1 MSINSYSNYINNSP
15 IENHKYI
22 NNNQSYMSY
31 ESDNSIIQFE
41 SMLNNISEWQNN
53 PIEATRLCFKYL
65 YEVNRSTQKNL
76 EIIDKNKASKIELS
90 TGLNTKGDL
99 SDIMQTFNEVA
110 QNMEQ
115 RPTKEELNLILDDK
129 IEKKFEE
136 IKIIVANIKKNGEQ
150 LNKNFVNKKEFG
162 EAMNNRI

>member
-1 MSINSYSNYINNSP
+1 MSFNSYSNYTNNSSL
-15 IENHKYI
+15 K
-22 NNNQSYMSY
+22 NNNTQSFFSY
-31 ESDNSIIQFE
+31 DQDNSIIQFE

-65 YEVNRSTQKNL
+65 YEINRSTQKNL
-76 EIIDKNKASKIELS
+76 EFIDKNKATKTELS

-115 RPTKEELNLILDDK
+115 RPTKEELDLTIEDK
-129 IEKKFEE
+129 VNEE
-136 IKIIVANIKKNGEQ
+136 IKKILSNGDIILKKISEN
-150 LNKNFVNKKEFG
+150 
-162 EAMNNRI
+162 